1 LLLREL
7 LKSFVFMS
15 ARFEI
20 YAFFLAG
27 EVEEGG
33 PRGNVWESFAKSCIL
48 DAEQIIFATL
58 CLLLR
63 QFH

>member
-1 LLLREL
+1 
-7 LKSFVFMS
+7 MS

-27 EVEEGG
+27 EMEERG